1 MEQKI
6 GLYNSKKLES
16 FKNKILNHIQ
26 ELKKLIEDIKIKKKR
41 ISIYGASG
49 KGQALMQFCNI
60 NKKLVDNVFDKSKL
74 KKGKFTPSTNIKI
87 KDPKE
92 INSKKIDY
100 LLLLSWNIKEEILK
114 QEKKFIK
121 HGGKFIVPFPKPRIL
136 N

>member
-1 MEQKI
+1 M
-6 GLYNSKKLES
+6 
-16 FKNKILNHIQ
+16 
-26 ELKKLIEDIKIKKKR
+26 
-41 ISIYGASG
+41 
-49 KGQALMQFCNI
+49 NI
-60 NKKLVDNVFDKSKL
+60 NKKLVYNVFDKSKL

>member
-1 MEQKI
+1 M
-6 GLYNSKKLES
+6 N
-16 FKNKILNHIQ
+16 
-26 ELKKLIEDIKIKKKR
+26 KKK

-60 NKKLVDNVFDKSKL
+60 NKKFVDNVYDKSKL
-74 KKGKFTPSTNIKI
+74 KQGKYTPGTNIKV
-87 KDPKE
+87 KNPKE
-92 INSKKIDY
+92 INSKKIDF

-114 QEKKFIK
+114 QEKKFVK